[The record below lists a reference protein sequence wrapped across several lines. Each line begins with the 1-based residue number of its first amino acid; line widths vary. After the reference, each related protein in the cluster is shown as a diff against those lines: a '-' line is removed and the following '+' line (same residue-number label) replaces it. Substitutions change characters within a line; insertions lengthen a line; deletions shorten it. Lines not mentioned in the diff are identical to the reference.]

1 MIGMLELTKSH
12 TLILT
17 IYSISTVH
25 IVLFFF
31 SRIDLRMFVC
41 SCKCECVKSNKN
53 EYVNKEILLN
63 WPKLNMPKGSSQDTY
78 ISELQGKALTIFAS
92 EFYMFNIL
100 PLDLQLK
107 IVFFFCVWIGL
118 CLLLLLLLLINVVV
132 LLLLLF

>member
-25 IVLFFF
+25 IVFF
-31 SRIDLRMFVC
+31 SAKTHRKNDLRMFVC
-41 SCKCECVKSNKN
+41 SCVCECVKSNKN

-107 IVFFFCVWIGL
+107 IVFFFVCGSVYV
-118 CLLLLLLLLINVVV
+118 CYYYYYC
-132 LLLLLF
+132 